1 MKSPAPQP
9 SVDRA
14 PVPTA
19 TDGRP
24 ETISA
29 LPPSSAGFRCT
40 ICGGS
45 AIDHGTLRD
54 DGVRVLFCAGCGMGV
69 VEQRPADTA
78 HFYTDDYYHRAEDSA
93 HGYADYEFTAEHG
106 LLWTRVL
113 IERLLPTGGAVL
125 DIGCA
130 TGFLLRRLGG
140 AYRRAGIEANPAAAR
155 VAAAAGIDILGG
167 DVLAPGLATA
177 HAGAYDAIAS
187 IATYEHV
194 LDIRAAI
201 AASLEMLAPS
211 GVLILEVP
219 VISESRSNAD
229 WYGSSFEH
237 IFYPTERGLRSL
249 FALFPGVH
257 FTGTETAIAGYSST
271 YIGLATR
278 DPDRFAELQR
288 LLAAM
293 TADDPAP
300 LTEDDARLNLA
311 YTVLHEFRPTP
322 ARIIR
327 LPLLLERYFSPN
339 LGKRLMQL
347 WYGDAVQAV
356 DAAAA
361 GVRIAAAEARAATAE
376 RWAAAPLTT
385 ISIDRLRRRIGR

>member
-1 MKSPAPQP
+1 MSN
-9 SVDRA
+9 SD
-14 PVPTA
+14 
-19 TDGRP
+19 
-24 ETISA
+24 SM
-29 LPPSSAGFRCT
+29 FRCT
-40 ICGGS
+40 VCGNGKIASS
-45 AIDHGTLRD
+45 ALRG

-69 VEQRPADTA
+69 IENRPADTA

-93 HGYADYEFTAEHG
+93 HGYIDYEFTAEHG

-130 TGFLLRRLGG
+130 TGFLLRRLGS
-140 AYRRAGIEANPAAAR
+140 AYRRAGIEANPT
-155 VAAAAGIDILGG
+155 AAGIAAGSGIEILGG
-167 DVLAPGLATA
+167 DVLAPGLAAA
-177 HAGAYDAIAS
+177 HRGAYDAITS

-194 LDIRAAI
+194 LDIRGAI

-219 VISESRSNAD
+219 VISPTRSNAD

-237 IFYPTERGLRSL
+237 IFYPTECGLRSL
-249 FALFPGVH
+249 FASFPGVY
-257 FTGTETAIAGYSST
+257 FTGTETAATGFSST

-278 DPDRFAELQR
+278 DPARFAELGD

-293 TADDPAP
+293 TADDPTSLA
-300 LTEDDARLNLA
+300 EDDARLNLA
-311 YTVLHEFRPTP
+311 YRVVHEFRPTP

-327 LPLLLERYFSPN
+327 LPLLLERYYSPS

-347 WYGDAVQAV
+347 WYGDAS
-356 DAAAA
+356 
-361 GVRIAAAEARAATAE
+361 RAALAE
-376 RWAAAPLTT
+376 RPWRRAPSRGALARHPLLLGRAIGRTLL
-385 ISIDRLRRRIGR
+385 SRLRRLRAA

>member
-1 MKSPAPQP
+1 MS
-9 SVDRA
+9 D
-14 PVPTA
+14 
-19 TDGRP
+19 TD
-24 ETISA
+24 T
-29 LPPSSAGFRCT
+29 LFRCT
-40 ICGGS
+40 VCGSPEIARSTMRG
-45 AIDHGTLRD
+45 

-69 VEQRPADTA
+69 VEHRPADTA
-78 HFYTDDYYHRAEDSA
+78 HFYTDDYYHRAEGSA
-93 HGYADYEFTAEHG
+93 HGYIDYEFTAEHG

-113 IERLLPTGGAVL
+113 IERLLPAGGAVL

-130 TGFLLRRLGG
+130 TGFLLSRLGP

-155 VAAAAGIDILGG
+155 IAAEAGIDVLGA
-167 DVLAPGLATA
+167 DVLAPGLAAA
-177 HAGAYDAIAS
+177 HRGAYEIITS

-211 GVLILEVP
+211 GVLVLEVP
-219 VISESRSNAD
+219 VISPTRSNAD

-249 FALFPGVH
+249 FASFPGVY
-257 FTGTETAIAGYSST
+257 FTGTETAATGFSST

-278 DPDRFAELQR
+278 DPARFAELGD

-293 TADDPAP
+293 TADDPTSLA
-300 LTEDDARLNLA
+300 EDDARLNLA
-311 YTVLHEFRPTP
+311 YRVVHEFRPTP

-327 LPLLLERYFSPN
+327 LPLLLERYYSPS

-347 WYGDAVQAV
+347 WYGDAS
-356 DAAAA
+356 
-361 GVRIAAAEARAATAE
+361 RAALAE
-376 RWAAAPLTT
+376 HPWRRAPSRGTLVRLPLLLGRAIGRTLL
-385 ISIDRLRRRIGR
+385 SRLRRLRAA